1 MLLSSK
7 CVTMKIIMLRLH
19 ASNIRIFT
27 LTHSTKILGV
37 PKTQAPHYISCHC
50 VNNWALHL

>member
-7 CVTMKIIMLRLH
+7 CVTMKIIMLRPH

-37 PKTQAPHYISCHC
+37 PNTQTSQFYILI
-50 VNNWALHL
+50 VTT